1 MKKIIFCFAGLV
13 LFCMGLVF
21 TVSSVFAQS
30 YPNKPIRIIVPL
42 TAGGP
47 NDIRA
52 RLIAEKLTE
61 SLGQQVLV
69 ENKPGADGAI
79 GAEMVAKAAPDGYT
93 LLLGPNGV
101 VVIVPALYKKVRYD
115 PVKDFAPITQLTS
128 SVVTLLVNPSLP
140 VKSVKELV
148 ALAKSKPGQLNYA
161 SPAAVH
167 HLTTE
172 MFKLMAG
179 VDIVHI
185 PYKGSAPSM
194 TALISGEV
202 SIMFD
207 TSLSTM
213 PHIKAGKARV
223 LAVCSAKRS
232 PTMPDVPTMSES
244 GLPGFEAN
252 TWAGVLAPAGTPKEI
267 VKRLNTEI
275 VKILH
280 MPSVKERLSS
290 VGDEIVGS
298 TPEEFAVYIK
308 AELERYTKVIKDASI
323 PRIE

>member
-1 MKKIIFCFAGLV
+1 MKLILRFSV
-13 LFCMGLVF
+13 LTFLCVVY
-21 TVSSVFAQS
+21 TVAANGVFAQS

-42 TAGGP
+42 SAGGP

-61 SLGQQVLV
+61 SLGQQVV
-69 ENKPGADGAI
+69 VDNKPGADGAI
-79 GAEMVAKAAPDGYT
+79 GAEMVAKSAPDGYT

-101 VVIVPALYKKVRYD
+101 VVIVPALYKKVHYD

-148 ALAKSKPGQLNYA
+148 TLAKSKPGQLNYA
-161 SPAAVH
+161 SPAAIH

-179 VDIVHI
+179 VDIVYI

-223 LAVCSAKRS
+223 LAVCSADRK
-232 PTMPDVPTMSES
+232 
-244 GLPGFEAN
+244 
-252 TWAGVLAPAGTPKEI
+252 
-267 VKRLNTEI
+267 
-275 VKILH
+275 
-280 MPSVKERLSS
+280 SV
-290 VGDEIVGS
+290 V
-298 TPEEFAVYIK
+298 
-308 AELERYTKVIKDASI
+308 
-323 PRIE
+323 